1 MRVRPVAFAGAL
13 LMLPA
18 LANAMTVAEFL
29 ARADA
34 LKAKGMMAMMS
45 SDLKVVRGEMQAAT
59 TAYRAEVDAARANG
73 RTDLGCPPPKG
84 QAKIGSDAIMADFA
98 AIPKGAQARMTV
110 KSALYDV
117 MRKRYPC
124 R

>member
-1 MRVRPVAFAGAL
+1 MRARLVALTGAL
-13 LMLPA
+13 LIVPA

-29 ARADA
+29 ARAEA

-45 SDLKVVRGEMQAAT
+45 PDLPVVRSEMQAAT
-59 TAYRAEVDAARANG
+59 AAYRSDVDAARAKG

-84 QAKIGSDAIMADFA
+84 QAKISSDTIMSDLA
-98 AIPKGAQARMTV
+98 AIPKATQARITV
-110 KSALYDV
+110 KAALYDV

-124 R
+124 S

>member
-1 MRVRPVAFAGAL
+1 
-13 LMLPA
+13 MLIVPA
-18 LANAMTVAEFL
+18 LAHAMTVAEFL

-45 SDLKVVRGEMQAAT
+45 SDLPVVKGEMQAAT
-59 TAYRAEVDAARANG
+59 TAYRTDVDAARAKG

-84 QAKIGSDAIMADFA
+84 QAKISSDMIMADLA
-98 AIPKGAQARMTV
+98 AIPKAAQARTTV
-110 KSALYDV
+110 KTALYDA

>member
-1 MRVRPVAFAGAL
+1 MAGML
-13 LMLPA
+13 LSMPA
-18 LANAMTVAEFL
+18 TLNAMTVAEFL
-29 ARADA
+29 TRANA

-45 SDLKVVRGEMQAAT
+45 SDLPVIRGEMQNAT
-59 TAYRAEVDAARANG
+59 TAYRTEVDAARAKG

-84 QAKIGSDAIMADFA
+84 QAKLSSDVIMADLA
-98 AIPKGAQARMTV
+98 ALPLPVQARLTV
-110 KSALYDV
+110 KTVLYDI

>member
-1 MRVRPVAFAGAL
+1 MRLRLIAVTGAL
-13 LMLPA
+13 LCTPA
-18 LANAMTVAEFL
+18 MVHAMTVAEFL
-29 ARADA
+29 ARAET

-45 SDLKVVRGEMQAAT
+45 SDLPVIRGEMQAAT
-59 TAYRAEVDAARANG
+59 TAYRTDVDAARAKG

-84 QAKIGSDAIMADFA
+84 QAKISSDTIMADLA
-98 AIPKGAQARMTV
+98 AIPKPLQAKLTV
-110 KSALYDV
+110 KAALYDV

>member
-1 MRVRPVAFAGAL
+1 MRQLVLAGVL
-13 LMLPA
+13 LCAPA
-18 LANAMTVAEFL
+18 TLSAMTVAEFL
-29 ARADA
+29 TRANA

-45 SDLKVVRGEMQAAT
+45 PDLPVIRGEMQGAT
-59 TAYRAEVDAARANG
+59 TAYRTDVDAARAKG

-84 QAKIGSDAIMADFA
+84 QAKISSDLIMADLA
-98 AIPKGAQARMTV
+98 ALPKPAQSRLTV
-110 KSALYDV
+110 KSALYDI

>member
-1 MRVRPVAFAGAL
+1 
-13 LMLPA
+13 
-18 LANAMTVAEFL
+18 MTVAEFL
-29 ARADA
+29 ARAEA

-45 SDLKVVRGEMQAAT
+45 SDLPVIRGEMQAAT
-59 TAYRAEVDAARANG
+59 TAYRTDVDAARAKG

-84 QAKIGSDAIMADFA
+84 QAKISSDTFMADLA
-98 AIPKGAQARMTV
+98 AIPKALQAQVTV
-110 KSALYDV
+110 KAALYDV

>member
-1 MRVRPVAFAGAL
+1 MLRKIVIAGAL
-13 LMLPA
+13 LALPA

-29 ARADA
+29 AKAEA

-45 SDLKVVRGEMQAAT
+45 PDVGVLRGEMQAAT
-59 TAYRAEVDAARANG
+59 TAYRSDVDDARAKG

-84 QAKIGSDAIMADFA
+84 QAKMSSDTIIADFST
-98 AIPKGAQARMTV
+98 IPRPLQSKMSV
-110 KSALYDV
+110 KTALYTV
-117 MRKRYPC
+117 MAKRFPC

>member
-1 MRVRPVAFAGAL
+1 MRVRPLALAGA
-13 LMLPA
+13 MLIVPA
-18 LANAMTVAEFL
+18 LAHAMTVAEFL

-45 SDLKVVRGEMQAAT
+45 SDLPVVKGEMQAAT
-59 TAYRAEVDAARANG
+59 TAYRTDVDAARAKG

-84 QAKIGSDAIMADFA
+84 QAKISSDMIMADLA
-98 AIPKGAQARMTV
+98 AIPKAAQARTTV
-110 KSALYDV
+110 KTALYDA